1 MQVYMLVVFIIII
14 RQWMHFLVI
23 RWNIGFLWP
32 YVTTCDFMW
41 QCDHGWWVWPYV
53 THVTS
58 VTTGDKSDYMW
69 QLCHG
74 HLDIMD
80 LRTSWTFGHL
90 DIVDK
95 YLDIM
100 DKYLDRKKEHIWK
113 FFPMNIWN
121 IVGRRYLRTFFCF
134 ALKEWHYQCSIIFDQ
149 PCFNPIYSLS

>member
-32 YVTTCDFMW
+32 YVTMW
-41 QCDHGWWVWPYV
+41 PWLM
-53 THVTS
+53 S

-80 LRTSWTFGHL
+80 IRTSWTFGHHGHL

-100 DKYLDRKKEHIWK
+100 DKYLDRTKEHIWK